1 MEASNIKDNFN
12 INKIKNLISTLI
24 NRQLGEKLIKL
35 EQKNRKEIKD
45 INIVSK
51 TSKILI
57 NNLSYFS
64 NILNKYNINNN
75 KHLNLNIKKAKSKK
89 NLLNNYNK
97 KNQNL
102 ILRKSFTPLK
112 SISKISKLN
121 MQNNR
126 LLRVSAKSLDI
137 ALKKN
142 RSNKISNNY
151 LIKKS
156 TKSINT
162 KFKNKK
168 SSKEIYKTPKRKNK
182 NNNKHSKTEER
193 LSSNKNK
200 LYNDISLLDNDI
212 EISINSD
219 EYQRISYLEMLPY
232 ENKNSQKEELSPE
245 RISLKL
251 GPLIETIDNE
261 KRIYF
266 LGDNLFKKDFT
277 SNSKHKNIKSKNNL
291 YNNSFL
297 IMIEYMFDYLYAFLD
312 NKSLFNL
319 LLINKDFYKLILR
332 LIITK
337 LEKKIKRINQTLLE
351 MKKNNLFLKPEENNI
366 KSFDYNINSNR
377 AISLLNP
384 ITVENFFNEQK
395 IDFNNNLIN
404 LIFNLYFISI
414 GKKSDIISLNFD
426 NKLKEQYIINHFKN
440 NKNKYIGPILDYEI
454 KHIIFNNEIIN
465 SLYDYSHKYINIISP
480 NYFQK
485 INKNITLFSFL
496 IRNILDHIGINKDSN
511 NVKNDKQKYQLF
523 YSRLYVNQKIL
534 KKLKNIKDLY

>member
-12 INKIKNLISTLI
+12 INKIKNLITTLI
-24 NRQLGEKLIKL
+24 NRQLGENLIKL

-75 KHLNLNIKKAKSKK
+75 KSLNLDIKKAKSKK

-121 MQNNR
+121 IQNNR
-126 LLRVSAKSLDI
+126 LLRASAKSLDI

-142 RSNKISNNY
+142 RSNKIGNNY

-168 SSKEIYKTPKRKNK
+168 SSKEIYKTPKRNNK
-182 NNNKHSKTEER
+182 NNNKHCKTEER
-193 LSSNKNK
+193 LSSNKSK

-232 ENKNSQKEELSPE
+232 ENKNSPKEELSPE

-351 MKKNNLFLKPEENNI
+351 MKKNNLFLKFEENNI

-485 INKNITLFSFL
+485 INKNIALFSFL
-496 IRNILDHIGINKDSN
+496 IKNILEYVGITKDLDNNKN
-511 NVKNDKQKYQLF
+511 INQKYHLYYSLF
-523 YSRLYVNQKIL
+523 FINQELIKKL
-534 KKLKNIKDLY
+534 KKLKDLY